1 MGLNII
7 STNWSRI
14 KKNKALC
21 IHPLCPLSLQI
32 RKKKSLTKKK
42 VYQKKLSHT
51 KKIKKKA
58 QIFLKKYQE
67 EISLMEHDL
76 NGKYGRTTIVFEVLA
91 VVVF

>member
-1 MGLNII
+1 MY
-7 STNWSRI
+7 SS
-14 KKNKALC
+14 
-21 IHPLCPLSLQI
+21 PLSPVPSNS
-32 RKKKSLTKKK
+32 KKKIFDEKKK
-42 VYQKKLSHT
+42 FIRRSYHTHKKE
-51 KKIKKKA
+51 IKKKA

>member
-1 MGLNII
+1 MY
-7 STNWSRI
+7 SS
-14 KKNKALC
+14 
-21 IHPLCPLSLQI
+21 PLSPVPSNL
-32 RKKKSLTKKK
+32 KKKSLTKKK

-51 KKIKKKA
+51 KKELLRKKSK
-58 QIFLKKYQE
+58 IFLKKYQE

>member
-1 MGLNII
+1 MY
-7 STNWSRI
+7 SS
-14 KKNKALC
+14 
-21 IHPLCPLSLQI
+21 PLSPVPSNS
-32 RKKKSLTKKK
+32 KKKSLTKKK

-51 KKIKKKA
+51 QKKIKKKA

>member
-1 MGLNII
+1 MY
-7 STNWSRI
+7 SS
-14 KKNKALC
+14 
-21 IHPLCPLSLQI
+21 PLSPVPSNS
-32 RKKKSLTKKK
+32 KKKIFDEKK
-42 VYQKKLSHT
+42 VYQMKLSHT
-51 KKIKKKA
+51 QKEIKKKA

>member
-1 MGLNII
+1 
-7 STNWSRI
+7 
-14 KKNKALC
+14 
-21 IHPLCPLSLQI
+21 
-32 RKKKSLTKKK
+32 LTKKK

-51 KKIKKKA
+51 KKELLRKKSK
-58 QIFLKKYQE
+58 IFLKKYQE